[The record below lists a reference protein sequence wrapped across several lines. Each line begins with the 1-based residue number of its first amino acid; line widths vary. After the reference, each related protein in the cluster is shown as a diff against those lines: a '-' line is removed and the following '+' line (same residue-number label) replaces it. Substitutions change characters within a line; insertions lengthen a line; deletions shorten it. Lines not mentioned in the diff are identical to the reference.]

1 MGSGADDGET
11 QALNLADWEP
21 LLLTVFES
29 SSHGMAIVDDARRY
43 IRANSALGRLLEVD
57 ADELTGRSMT
67 EFIPSDQREA
77 ALKRWQAFIAGGEF
91 FGREEVVTAGGTLL
105 VVHCAAVSADIRG
118 QRVAL
123 DVKLDVQKHGED
135 ADSEPSDD
143 VPDLRLTP
151 REREITQ
158 LLALGFTGSEIA
170 DHLVLSHETVR
181 THVRNAMRRAGARTR
196 AHLVAMATA
205 TQLAHSLT

>member
-1 MGSGADDGET
+1 MGSKADDGGT
-11 QALNLADWEP
+11 RPPNLTNWEP

-43 IRANSALGRLLEVD
+43 IRANPALGRLLEVE
-57 ADELTGRSMT
+57 ADKLSGRSMT
-67 EFIPSDQREA
+67 EFIPSDQQEA
-77 ALKRWQAFIAGGEF
+77 ALARWRAFVAGGEF
-91 FGREEVVTAGGTLL
+91 YGREELVTAGGTLL

-123 DVKLDVQKHGED
+123 DVKLDARKHGEE

-170 DHLVLSHETVR
+170 DHLVLSQETVR

-196 AHLVAMATA
+196 AQLVAMATA